1 MIDSADVSSLSLA
14 RKMRVGVLGAA
25 NEEFETPW
33 QSSHFTAV
41 VQLVIFSKWKEAT

>member
-14 RKMRVGVLGAA
+14 RKMRGAA
-25 NEEFETPW
+25 NEEFEMPW